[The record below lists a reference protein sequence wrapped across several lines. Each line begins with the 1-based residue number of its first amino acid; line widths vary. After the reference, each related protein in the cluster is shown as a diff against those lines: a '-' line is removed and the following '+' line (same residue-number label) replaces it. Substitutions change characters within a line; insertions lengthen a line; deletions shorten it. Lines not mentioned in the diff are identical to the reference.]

1 MKTVKADKRGFS
13 LTEVI
18 VSIAIVSIVVL
29 AVSST
34 FLTLRRIERQQVAR
48 ENIISEVRNIY
59 HIFSSDPTGFKALI
73 KEVYDDAAYE
83 IEEEQ
88 MVVIKFNLLFQP
100 DHSGSF
106 EIKCNYESVD
116 NKYTL
121 RIELPDSYRTL
132 LKEAALTR
140 VIKVS

>member
-1 MKTVKADKRGFS
+1 MRLVKCNNRGFT

-73 KEVYDDAAYE
+73 KEVYDDAAE
-83 IEEEQ
+83 IEEQ
-88 MVVIKFNLLFQP
+88 MVVIKFNSLFQP
-100 DHSGSF
+100 DASGSF